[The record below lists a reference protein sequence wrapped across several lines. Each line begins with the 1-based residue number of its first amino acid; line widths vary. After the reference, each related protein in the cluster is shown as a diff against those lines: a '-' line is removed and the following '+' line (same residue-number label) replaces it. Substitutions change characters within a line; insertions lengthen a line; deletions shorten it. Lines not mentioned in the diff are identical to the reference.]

1 MGTIVR
7 DEYFLELESFL
18 GLTSKNLSVLSGGHI
33 ASNFWTHDKVM
44 KRKQLSNPEIK
55 DSLLKMKYKDG
66 FRDYFGFQELRLVLE
81 NFHKERFSAAEHPKW
96 ISLLKGE
103 TVVVPNNV
111 IHVRS
116 DESYLER
123 SKENLQRAAVALLET
138 WVVIPRFI
146 SRDESL
152 ERFRVDHFVDFD
164 SVCVTETAQL
174 KNGSYAFTIVFDTR
188 VKLFCDFDRSW
199 NPALYREPRD
209 FGRYSRFK
217 LIWDLLNYTEKFRIE
232 QSGYNL
238 YPCLNPTS
246 WEEFFAWMEF
256 IVAEKDCGDFMRTMQ
271 LLSEFS
277 TGGEFD
283 EDLKK
288 LEKFQEG
295 KFLYGV
301 RSTTLFSKNIK
312 QLGVKSL
319 TKEISYVQD
328 LLDGLKAAEAI
339 FSKYGETLNQSNRK
353 NVNLGKGLC
362 LIIARK
368 VALDP
373 VSYVDDSRIYVS
385 ELARNIISGV
395 LDVGVLPAYE
405 KTARLWASRYYLQ

>member
-1 MGTIVR
+1 
-7 DEYFLELESFL
+7 
-18 GLTSKNLSVLSGGHI
+18 
-33 ASNFWTHDKVM
+33 
-44 KRKQLSNPEIK
+44 
-55 DSLLKMKYKDG
+55 
-66 FRDYFGFQELRLVLE
+66 
-81 NFHKERFSAAEHPKW
+81 
-96 ISLLKGE
+96 
-103 TVVVPNNV
+103 
-111 IHVRS
+111 
-116 DESYLER
+116 
-123 SKENLQRAAVALLET
+123 
-138 WVVIPRFI
+138 
-146 SRDESL
+146 
-152 ERFRVDHFVDFD
+152 
-164 SVCVTETAQL
+164 
-174 KNGSYAFTIVFDTR
+174 
-188 VKLFCDFDRSW
+188 
-199 NPALYREPRD
+199 
-209 FGRYSRFK
+209 
-217 LIWDLLNYTEKFRIE
+217 
-232 QSGYNL
+232 
-238 YPCLNPTS
+238 
-246 WEEFFAWMEF
+246 MEF

-319 TKEISYVQD
+319 TKEISYAQD